1 MINFIPHPMT
11 GTPFGTA
18 LDLCIVLSIAVLLI
32 TLATRECSW
41 VDRLWS
47 LTPPV
52 YCLIVASALAFSST
66 RVNLMT
72 LLVCLWGA
80 RLTYNFARKGGY
92 RPGGEDYRWGVM
104 RERLSPV
111 AFVAVIAT
119 FGVPG
124 QMLIIWLFT
133 APIHAAWLHAD
144 APLNALDYVAAVL
157 FLALFAVETV
167 ADQQM
172 WAFQQDKKRRRENGE
187 DVTQPFMTTGLFR
200 YTRHPNY
207 AAELGQWAVFYLFA
221 VAATGQWVHWS
232 GLGIVLLVAVFV
244 GSIRLTESVSA
255 EKYPGYAD
263 YQSTT
268 PMLLPTPRSF
278 AAR

>member
-1 MINFIPHPMT
+1 MISFIPHPLT
-11 GTPFGTA
+11 GTPIGTA

-32 TLATRECSW
+32 TLASRECSW

-47 LTPPV
+47 LCPPI

-80 RLTYNFARKGGY
+80 RLTFNFARKGGF
-92 RPGGEDYRWGVM
+92 RPGGEDYRWGVL
-104 RERLSPV
+104 RERLAPA
-111 AFVAVIAT
+111 AFVAMMAT

-124 QMLIIWLFT
+124 QMLIVWLFT
-133 APIHAAWLHAD
+133 APIHQAWLGPD
-144 APLNALDYVAAVL
+144 VPLNALDYVAAAL
-157 FLALFAVETV
+157 FLALLAVETV
-167 ADQQM
+167 ADEQM
-172 WAFQQDKKRRRENGE
+172 WAFQKDKKRRRENGE
-187 DVTQPFMTTGLFR
+187 EVTQPFMAAGLFR
-200 YTRHPNY
+200 YSRHPNY

-221 VAATGQWVHWS
+221 VAATGQWLHWS
-232 GLGIVLLVAVFV
+232 GLGIILLVMVFV
-244 GSIRLTESVSA
+244 GSIWLTESVSA

-263 YQSTT
+263 YKSST
-268 PMLLPTPRSF
+268 PMLLPMPRSF

>member
-1 MINFIPHPMT
+1 MINFIPHPMA

-47 LTPPV
+47 LTPPI

-80 RLTYNFARKGGY
+80 RLTFNFARKGGY
-92 RPGGEDYRWGVM
+92 RPGGEDYRWGVL
-104 RERLSPV
+104 RERLP
-111 AFVAVIAT
+111 AVGFLALIAT

-157 FLALFAVETV
+157 FLALLAVETV

-172 WAFQQDKKRRRENGE
+172 WTFQQDKKRRRENG
-187 DVTQPFMTTGLFR
+187 DNVTQPFMTAGLFR

-232 GLGIVLLVAVFV
+232 GLGIVLLVMVFV